1 MKSKTSTPKNMCDD
15 YSKIQNKTNAVC
27 SLLARAIVC
36 KFANTIQH
44 QVNNLF
50 SDGVVSACEVIG
62 CIFFSTNQ
70 LLRMEQL
77 AVRTS
82 ANFINHLVS
91 RTHRERTLPKH
102 GKYGYTMCSQSKA
115 ANNNNNNRSQG
126 KQTDT
131 HKK

>member
-1 MKSKTSTPKNMCDD
+1 MCDD

-50 SDGVVSACEVIG
+50 SDGVVSACKVVG
-62 CIFFSTNQ
+62 SIFFSTNQ

-91 RTHRERTLPKH
+91 RTHRERSLSFNANMENMDTRCALNQKPPTTTTTTTTTTDPKEH
-102 GKYGYTMCSQSKA
+102 RLT
-115 ANNNNNNRSQG
+115 
-126 KQTDT
+126 QT
-131 HKK
+131 KK